1 MQKAEE
7 LFLPAENKRNKR
19 ESSPPLLL
27 TNTFIMSHSANA
39 EALMR

>member
-7 LFLPAENKRNKR
+7 LFLPAENKR